1 MLQVVISQRQSSP
14 IVPNNEIVQRPPVV
28 ETPNVSVAYYI
39 NDTEIPTSSATM
51 SSQLFQKGFGSSP
64 GESIVGDQLYKD
76 LDTARKPGLQ
86 AHTYYIPS
94 SDLRRLIT
102 VPKIK
107 QIILHGHPD
116 MKAAEARIYA
126 EKTETYARKLFANL
140 ALQQKGATI
149 CSLLDSGISD
159 QSLPFQRKRK
169 SGGQWSLWLM
179 KPKELIQAFEQWD
192 SRSIEDFERTQWW
205 MMAPIFDKHCRDCQE
220 LEDLTI
226 LPFSPI
232 NGYSNEDEEE
242 DEEDIGEAD
251 GENDGQNDIGND
263 GRMDTGIPH
272 MKSGGYSEVN
282 AYYAHPAHHNFCD
295 SSNPLVRSL
304 TISLRSFTNNM
315 QKRQCFVADKK
326 LMADDEAAFLKE
338 KSILDLLGPM
348 EHKHLIPLLS
358 SYRKKKHYHLLF
370 PCADCNLR
378 VYWAKNPF
386 PIFGKNTVL
395 RSIRQMSGITSA
407 LALIHNIRVKFD
419 LDVDGGVRL
428 QEGGAKLSI
437 KAGEEK
443 YGRHGDIKPENIL
456 WFKEEE
462 VLKITDFGLGR
473 FHGRDSRSGI
483 DPRKISGTLTYEPP
497 ECSLARPVSR
507 KYDIWSLGCLF
518 LEFATWLLEGA
529 AKIDDFAN
537 ERGLNTGIINDDTFF
552 TVFSDSNHEKYANVR
567 EGVVRWVDGLHAH
580 RKCTQAIHELLD
592 LVMGS
597 MLKSRP

>member
-456 WFKEEE
+456 WLGLENYR
-462 VLKITDFGLGR
+462 LWFGEIPRPR
-473 FHGRDSRSGI
+473 FPIGH
-483 DPRKISGTLTYEPP
+483 
-497 ECSLARPVSR
+497 
-507 KYDIWSLGCLF
+507 
-518 LEFATWLLEGA
+518 
-529 AKIDDFAN
+529 
-537 ERGLNTGIINDDTFF
+537 
-552 TVFSDSNHEKYANVR
+552 
-567 EGVVRWVDGLHAH
+567 
-580 RKCTQAIHELLD
+580 
-592 LVMGS
+592 
-597 MLKSRP
+597 